1 MRIHTKKSANI
12 CDGPILKSMIL
23 YALPLIA
30 TNLLQLLFNAADV
43 AVLALFAEG
52 GDGAVAAVGATG
64 SLIQLIINVFVGL
77 SVGTNVLVARC
88 VGSGDTERSRR
99 IVGCSVTVSVLG
111 GIALL
116 FVGVFGARTFL
127 TWTQC
132 DAEVLDM
139 ATLYLKIYFLG
150 MPIIMLYNFSTAV
163 LRGVGDTF
171 RPLLYLIVGGV
182 VNVAL
187 NVLFVVG
194 FKKDVEGVAIATVSS
209 QGVSAAL
216 AIIALCKEEGAAK
229 LTKKHLRLYG
239 RELADMAKIGLPS
252 GLQGSLFSISNV
264 LVQSSI
270 NVFGK
275 TAMAANTIASQYDTC
290 TYQAMYGVSLAS
302 TVFVSQN
309 YGAKRYD
316 RVKRSALTALG
327 LTTATGLIFG
337 GLIALFARPLCSIM
351 TDDAQTTEYAV
362 TRTVIISVTY
372 FLCGLQEVFAYSLR
386 GLGKSMTAMFVV
398 LGGTCVFR
406 IIWLKTVLVKY
417 HTLTA
422 LYLLYPAS
430 WLLTALIFVPI
441 FIVCLKDAK
450 KKLSADGSSGGSS
463 QSYSL

>member
-1 MRIHTKKSANI
+1 MNSKAKKSADI
-12 CDGPILKSMIL
+12 CGGPILKSMIL
-23 YALPLIA
+23 YALPLIL
-30 TNLLQLLFNAADV
+30 TNLLQLFFNAADV

-52 GDGAVAAVGATG
+52 GDVAVAAVGATG
-64 SLIQLIINVFVGL
+64 SLIQLIINAFVGL

-99 IVGCSVTVSVLG
+99 IVGCSVTVSVVG
-111 GIALL
+111 GVILL

-127 TWTQC
+127 TWMQC
-132 DAEVLDM
+132 DAEVLDK
-139 ATLYLKIYFLG
+139 ATVYLKIYFLG

-171 RPLLYLIVGGV
+171 RPLVYLIVGGV
-182 VNVAL
+182 ANVAL

-194 FKKDVEGVAIATVSS
+194 FKKDVEGVAIATVSA
-209 QGVSAAL
+209 QGISAAL
-216 AIIALCKEEGAAK
+216 AIIALCKEDGAAK
-229 LTKKHLRLYG
+229 LTRKHLRLYG
-239 RELADMAKIGLPS
+239 RELADITKIGLPS
-252 GLQGSLFSISNV
+252 GVQGSLFSVSNV
-264 LVQSSI
+264 LVQSAI

-327 LTTATGLIFG
+327 MTTAVGLVFG
-337 GLIALFARPLCSIM
+337 GLITVFARPLCSVM
-351 TDDAQTTEYAV
+351 TSDAQTIEYAV

-372 FLCGLQEVFAYSLR
+372 FLCGVQEVFAYVLR

-398 LGGTCVFR
+398 LGGTCLFR
-406 IIWLKTVLVKY
+406 IVWLNTVLVKY

-422 LYLLYPAS
+422 LFLLYPVS
-430 WLLTALIFVPI
+430 WLLTSLIFTPI
-441 FIVCLKDAK
+441 FIVCLKSAK
-450 KKLSADGSSGGSS
+450 KKLSSDESGSGGKG
-463 QSYSL
+463 QA